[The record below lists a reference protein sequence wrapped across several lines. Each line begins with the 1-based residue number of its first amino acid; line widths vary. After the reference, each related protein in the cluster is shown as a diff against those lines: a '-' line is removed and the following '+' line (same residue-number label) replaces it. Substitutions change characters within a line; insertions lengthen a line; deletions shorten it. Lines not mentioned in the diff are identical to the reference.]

1 MAFNVITMAIGL
13 LLLPETNSAGSLE
26 LVEEASQTTS
36 LQSITTFNA
45 TLQGKVKPSS
55 PEVWGYGLLMV
66 TLISLT
72 SIVGVGVL
80 PLMSR
85 SFYSRLL
92 TSLIGLAVGSLV
104 GSAIFHLIPAAFR
117 LAEVSSLY
125 PNHSYLWISLSIWLG
140 MYLFFIIE
148 RFLKM
153 FMDAKARRQGENL
166 VSHSHSHALPPQQ
179 EESSE
184 KQMPGMK
191 EEEGRLVVGEE
202 SVTTLASPLE
212 EREGCLRQD
221 PSLLYSDSGS
231 AIRASFGHQDKPHP
245 AFRPTVEKVQALEAR
260 QGGSKIATVA
270 WMIIF
275 GDGIH
280 NFIDGLSIG
289 AAFSDSIL
297 TGISVSV
304 AVLCEEFPH
313 ELGDFAVLLNAGMS
327 MKQVFLFS
335 FRCSLIKS
343 IGIIDYNISGTDVQL
358 PVCMHLL
365 PWSGPWHLAW
375 RVGGLLLLHL
385 WPRRRHVPLHLPR
398 RYDA

>member
-1 MAFNVITMAIGL
+1 MAFNIITMAIGL
-13 LLLPETNSAGSLE
+13 LFLPKTNSAGSLE
-26 LVEEASQTTS
+26 LEEEASQTFSTTS
-36 LQSITTFNA
+36 LQTITTFNA
-45 TLQGKVKPSS
+45 TLLAQGKVKPSS

-166 VSHSHSHALPPQQ
+166 VSHSHNHSLPAQR
-179 EESSE
+179 EASLE
-184 KQMPGMK
+184 KQSAEIK
-191 EEEGRLVVGEE
+191 EEEEGRLVAGEE

-221 PSLLYSDSGS
+221 PSKLYSDSGS

-327 MKQVFLFS
+327 MKQVLFTFLVSPFH
-335 FRCSLIKS
+335 LIGYVA
-343 IGIIDYNISGTDVQL
+343 I
-358 PVCMHLL
+358 
-365 PWSGPWHLAW
+365 
-375 RVGGLLLLHL
+375 LHFCI
-385 WPRRRHVPLHLPR
+385 
-398 RYDA
+398 